1 MATIAEIANL
11 VNCGIGA
18 DLGTGD
24 KGCQSKLEATTS
36 IWYTQ
41 RGFKFDSTKDL
52 TTNSDYVKQLQAEGK
67 LIVLKGVKEFTV
79 NKEEDVTETDP
90 DGTIR
95 VVRKGKY
102 AFNAMFKKGFN
113 YQSAL
118 SSLSSFGVY
127 DTLFVDANGN
137 ILATTS
143 EDKSMKGITTG
154 MVEDTGIGFATFTTA
169 MTQGLNFQFLDG
181 SEIETDY
188 FFISGKELSW
198 KPQNIDGVN
207 QVALEF
213 TAIPADAATSI
224 TVKAKLRQGGSAL
237 TGLAFGDF
245 LLTVNGATSNPTA
258 LTENPDGTYALTVSA
273 LSTNDVLSISIYD
286 TAENRQ
292 AITLDTDL
300 FKSNTATATV
310 VA

>member
-118 SSLSSFGVY
+118 SSLSS
-127 DTLFVDANGN
+127 
-137 ILATTS
+137 IL
-143 EDKSMKGITTG
+143 
-154 MVEDTGIGFATFTTA
+154 
-169 MTQGLNFQFLDG
+169 
-181 SEIETDY
+181 
-188 FFISGKELSW
+188 
-198 KPQNIDGVN
+198 
-207 QVALEF
+207 
-213 TAIPADAATSI
+213 
-224 TVKAKLRQGGSAL
+224 
-237 TGLAFGDF
+237 
-245 LLTVNGATSNPTA
+245 
-258 LTENPDGTYALTVSA
+258 
-273 LSTNDVLSISIYD
+273 
-286 TAENRQ
+286 
-292 AITLDTDL
+292 
-300 FKSNTATATV
+300 
-310 VA
+310 